1 MSRILA
7 FLMALCLKY
16 PPLMLVYRTV
26 QEMKNDD
33 ATHMAAGV
41 AYYSI
46 LSLFPLTI
54 GILAV
59 FSPLLPSDTV
69 ESALLDFLQTY
80 LPGSDEAFRQNLEAT
95 GGVRSALGLVSA
107 LGMFWSASAI
117 FGAISKAVNRAWD
130 VHQDRPFYIA
140 KVRHIAMAF
149 SVGLLFVLSVSTTT
163 LLQFVDDFAG
173 DNGGMVQILEQDT
186 VNSIARLLPF
196 LFSLAIFFMIYKFV
210 PNTVTHWRYIWPGA
224 LLAAIAF
231 EFGKGF
237 FIYYIDNFADF
248 EKVYGSLGTV
258 VVLMIWTYV
267 STLTLII
274 GAEFTSEYERMLR
287 GVERGQTIPRN
298 QRHRDRAFE

>member
-7 FLMALCLKY
+7 FFSALCLKF
-16 PPLMLVYRTV
+16 PPIMLVYRTV
-26 QEMKNDD
+26 QEMKHDD

-59 FSPLLPSDTV
+59 FSPLLPSETV
-69 ESALLDFLQTY
+69 ESALLEFLRTY

-95 GGVRSALGLVSA
+95 GGVRSAIGLVSV

-130 VHQDRPFYIA
+130 VHQDRPFYID

-149 SVGLLFVLSVSTTT
+149 SVGLLFMLSVSTTT
-163 LLQFVDDFAG
+163 LLQFVDDIAG
-173 DNGGMVQILEQDT
+173 QNGGMVQALEHDT
-186 VNSIARLLPF
+186 LNSFARLLPF
-196 LFSLAIFFMIYKFV
+196 LFSLAIFLMIYKFV

-231 EFGKGF
+231 EVGKGLF
-237 FIYYIDNFADF
+237 LFYLDNFANF
-248 EKVYGSLGTV
+248 EQVYGSLGSV
-258 VVLMIWTYV
+258 VILLLWTYL
-267 STLTLII
+267 SALTLII
-274 GAEFTSEYERMLR
+274 GAEFTSEYERMRR
-287 GVERGQTIPRN
+287 GVERGQTILKT
-298 QRHRDRAFE
+298 QRH

>member
-7 FLMALCLKY
+7 FLWSLCLKF
-16 PPLMLVYRTV
+16 PPIMLVYRTV
-26 QEMKNDD
+26 QEMKHDD

-69 ESALLDFLQTY
+69 ESALLDFLRTY
-80 LPGSDEAFRQNLEAT
+80 LPGSDDAFRENLEAT
-95 GGVRSALGLVSA
+95 GGVRGALGLVSV

-130 VHQDRPFYIA
+130 VHEDRPFYID

-149 SVGLLFVLSVSTTT
+149 SVGLLFLLSVSTTT
-163 LLQFVDDFAG
+163 LLQFVDDIVG
-173 DNGGMVQILEQDT
+173 QNGGVMQVLEQDT
-186 VNSIARLLPF
+186 VNTVARVLPF
-196 LFSLAIFFMIYKFV
+196 LFSLSIFLLIYKYV
-210 PNTVTHWRYIWPGA
+210 PNTTTYWRYIWPGA
-224 LLAAIAF
+224 LLAALAF
-231 EFGKGF
+231 EVSKGF
-237 FIYYIDNFADF
+237 FILYLDNFADF
-248 EKVYGSLGTV
+248 ERVYGSLGSV
-258 VVLMIWTYV
+258 VVLLLWTYV
-267 STLTLII
+267 SSLTLII

-287 GVERGQTIPRN
+287 GVERGRAIPRDE
-298 QRHRDRAFE
+298 RH

>member
-7 FLMALCLKY
+7 FFMALCLKF
-16 PPLMLVYRTV
+16 PPIMLVYRTV
-26 QEMKNDD
+26 QEMKHDD

-59 FSPLLPSDTV
+59 FSPLLPSETV
-69 ESALLDFLQTY
+69 ESALLEFLRTY

-95 GGVRSALGLVSA
+95 GGVRSAIGLVSV

-130 VHQDRPFYIA
+130 VHQDRPFYID

-149 SVGLLFVLSVSTTT
+149 SVGLLFMLSVSSTT

-173 DNGGMVQILEQDT
+173 QNGGMMQLLEQDT
-186 VNSIARLLPF
+186 VNTIARLLPF

-231 EFGKGF
+231 EVGKGF
-237 FIYYIDNFADF
+237 FIYYIDTFADF
-248 EKVYGSLGTV
+248 EMVYGSLGTV

-267 STLTLII
+267 SALTLII

-287 GVERGQTIPRN
+287 GVERGQTIPKD
-298 QRHRDRAFE
+298 QRHRGEAIE

>member
-7 FLMALCLKY
+7 FLWSLCLKF
-16 PPLMLVYRTV
+16 PPIMLVYRTV
-26 QEMKNDD
+26 QEMKHDD

-69 ESALLDFLQTY
+69 ESALLDFLRTY
-80 LPGSDEAFRQNLEAT
+80 LPGSDDAFRENLEAT
-95 GGVRSALGLVSA
+95 GGVRGAIGLVSV

-130 VHQDRPFYIA
+130 VHEDRPFYID

-149 SVGLLFVLSVSTTT
+149 SVGLLFLLSVSTTT
-163 LLQFVDDFAG
+163 LLQFVDDIVG
-173 DNGGMVQILEQDT
+173 QNGGVMQVLEQDT
-186 VNSIARLLPF
+186 VNTVARVLPF
-196 LFSLAIFFMIYKFV
+196 LFSLSIFLLIYKYV
-210 PNTVTHWRYIWPGA
+210 PNTTTYWRYIWPGA
-224 LLAAIAF
+224 LLAALAF
-231 EFGKGF
+231 EVSKGF
-237 FIYYIDNFADF
+237 FILYLDNFADF
-248 EKVYGSLGTV
+248 ERVYGSLGSV
-258 VVLMIWTYV
+258 VVLLLWTYV
-267 STLTLII
+267 SSLTLII

-287 GVERGQTIPRN
+287 GVERGRAIPRDE
-298 QRHRDRAFE
+298 RH

>member
-7 FLMALCLKY
+7 FLWALCLKF
-16 PPLMLVYRTV
+16 PPIMLVYRTV
-26 QEMKNDD
+26 QEMKHDD

-59 FSPLLPSDTV
+59 FSPLLPAETV
-69 ESALLDFLQTY
+69 EGALLDFLRTY
-80 LPGSDEAFRQNLEAT
+80 LPGSDDAFRENLEAT
-95 GGVRSALGLVSA
+95 GGVRSALGIVSV

-130 VHQDRPFYIA
+130 VHEDRPFYID

-149 SVGLLFVLSVSTTT
+149 SVGLLFILSVSTTT
-163 LLQFVDDFAG
+163 LLQFVDDIAG
-173 DNGGMVQILEQDT
+173 RNGGMMQVLEQDT
-186 VNSIARLLPF
+186 VNTMARVLPF
-196 LFSLAIFFMIYKFV
+196 VFSLAIFLMVYKYV

-224 LLAAIAF
+224 LLAALAF
-231 EFGKGF
+231 EVGKGF
-237 FIYYIDNFADF
+237 FILYLDRFANF
-248 EKVYGSLGTV
+248 EMVYGSLGTV
-258 VVLMIWTYV
+258 VVLMLWTYV
-267 STLTLII
+267 SALTLII

-287 GVERGQTIPRN
+287 GVERGRVIPRAG
-298 QRHRDRAFE
+298 HH

>member
-7 FLMALCLKY
+7 FLWSLCLKF
-16 PPLMLVYRTV
+16 PPIMLVYRTV
-26 QEMKNDD
+26 QEMKHDD

-69 ESALLDFLQTY
+69 ESALLDFLRTY
-80 LPGSDEAFRQNLEAT
+80 LPGSDDAFRENLDAT
-95 GGVRSALGLVSA
+95 GGVRSALGLVSV

-130 VHQDRPFYIA
+130 VHEDRPFYID

-149 SVGLLFVLSVSTTT
+149 SVGLLFILSVSTTT
-163 LLQFVDDFAG
+163 LLQFVDDIVG
-173 DNGGMVQILEQDT
+173 QNGGVMQVLEQDT
-186 VNSIARLLPF
+186 VNTVARVLPF
-196 LFSLAIFFMIYKFV
+196 LFSLSIFLLIYKYV
-210 PNTVTHWRYIWPGA
+210 PNTTTYWRYIWPGA
-224 LLAAIAF
+224 LLAALAF
-231 EFGKGF
+231 EVSKGF
-237 FIYYIDNFADF
+237 FILYLDNFADF
-248 EKVYGSLGTV
+248 ERVYGSLGSV
-258 VVLMIWTYV
+258 VVLLLWTYV
-267 STLTLII
+267 SSLTLII

-287 GVERGQTIPRN
+287 GVERGRAIPRDE
-298 QRHRDRAFE
+298 RH

>member
-7 FLMALCLKY
+7 FLWSLCLKF
-16 PPLMLVYRTV
+16 PPIMLVYRTV
-26 QEMKNDD
+26 QEMKHDD

-69 ESALLDFLQTY
+69 ESALLDFLRTY
-80 LPGSDEAFRQNLEAT
+80 LPGSDDAFRENLDAT
-95 GGVRSALGLVSA
+95 GGVRSALGLVSV

-130 VHQDRPFYIA
+130 VHEDRPFYID

-149 SVGLLFVLSVSTTT
+149 SVGLLFLLSVSTTT
-163 LLQFVDDFAG
+163 LLQFVDDIVG
-173 DNGGMVQILEQDT
+173 QNGGVMQVLEQDT
-186 VNSIARLLPF
+186 VNTVARVLPF
-196 LFSLAIFFMIYKFV
+196 IFSLSIFLLIYKYV
-210 PNTVTHWRYIWPGA
+210 PNTTTYWRYIWPGA
-224 LLAAIAF
+224 LLAALAF
-231 EFGKGF
+231 EVGKGF
-237 FIYYIDNFADF
+237 FILYLDNFADF
-248 EKVYGSLGTV
+248 ERVYGSLGSV
-258 VVLMIWTYV
+258 VILLLWTYV
-267 STLTLII
+267 SSLTLII

-287 GVERGQTIPRN
+287 GVERGRAIPRDE
-298 QRHRDRAFE
+298 QH